1 MVSIKVVDFS
11 SYPAGRDAKDGPDN
25 GAKFRDEVLVPALR
39 KALAEGEK
47 VSVVLDDV
55 KSYGSSFLEE
65 AFGGLLRV
73 GKFKRSELKRIL
85 EIKAERPVY
94 FTIKRQI
101 EAIIEEA
108 PTTDR

>member
-1 MVSIKVVDFS
+1 MIPVRIVEFS
-11 SYPAGRDAKDGPDN
+11 QYPAGRDADDGPFN
-25 GAKFRDEVLVPALR
+25 GAKFRDEVLAPALQA
-39 KALAEGEK
+39 ALKSRGK
-47 VSVVLDDV
+47 VVVFLDDV

-73 GKFKRSELKRIL
+73 SKFKRSDIVTTL
-85 EIKAERPVY
+85 EIRASRPVY

-101 EAIIEEA
+101 EAIIKEA